1 MDPITLL
8 VLGGAA
14 LLALALNNSEEEPS
28 QTERTRDEIQRI
40 GDATIDTMRQTSSNF
55 REHIDRE
62 TRQ

>member
-14 LLALALNNSEEEPS
+14 LLALAMNNSEEEPS
-28 QTERTRDEIQRI
+28 QTERTRDELQRI